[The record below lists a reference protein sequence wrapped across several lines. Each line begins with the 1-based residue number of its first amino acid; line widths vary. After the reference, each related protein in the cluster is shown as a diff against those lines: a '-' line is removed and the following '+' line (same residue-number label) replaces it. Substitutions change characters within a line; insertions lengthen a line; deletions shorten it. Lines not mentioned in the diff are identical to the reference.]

1 MINISGL
8 KLSYGAGNVVHGV
21 DLNVEKGEIVAIIG
35 SNGAGKSTILKGISN
50 LVPRKEGA
58 ILFNGEDITNVAP
71 EKITEL
77 GISHVPEGRRIFNDM
92 SVEENLL
99 LGGYRQNRQS
109 IKGDLERVY
118 GLFQILKER
127 KKQRAGNLS
136 GGEQQ
141 MLAIGRALMAR
152 PSFLMLDEPSLGL
165 APLMIKSVF
174 DLVEQIHKEG
184 MTILLIEQNVKLAL
198 KYANRIYVL
207 QSGEIVYSGTAEQLA
222 KEEEIMHAYLG
233 TKSLK

>member
-1 MINISGL
+1 
-8 KLSYGAGNVVHGV
+8 
-21 DLNVEKGEIVAIIG
+21 
-35 SNGAGKSTILKGISN
+35 

-152 PSFLMLDEPSLGL
+152 PSFLML
-165 APLMIKSVF
+165 
-174 DLVEQIHKEG
+174 
-184 MTILLIEQNVKLAL
+184 
-198 KYANRIYVL
+198 
-207 QSGEIVYSGTAEQLA
+207 
-222 KEEEIMHAYLG
+222 
-233 TKSLK
+233 